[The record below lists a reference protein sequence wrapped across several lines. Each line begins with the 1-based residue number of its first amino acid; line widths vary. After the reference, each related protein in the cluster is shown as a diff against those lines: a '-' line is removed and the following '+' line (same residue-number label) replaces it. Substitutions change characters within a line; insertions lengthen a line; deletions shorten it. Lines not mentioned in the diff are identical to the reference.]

1 MLKRCLGLFVA
12 AGLTL
17 PSLAGSFDIPWYTI
31 DGGGGTSFG
40 GVYELSGT
48 IGQPDAGVMSGGSY
62 TLTGGFWAGVRA
74 AGLPGDMNCDG
85 VITNF
90 DIDPFVLALV
100 DAQAYQVAFPGC
112 SIMNGDI
119 NGDGQFNNFDIDP
132 FVVCIINLGC
142 P

>member
-1 MLKRCLGLFVA
+1 MSRRVLPVLAAAILGLPA
-12 AGLTL
+12 
-17 PSLAGSFDIPWYTI
+17 LAGTFDIPWYTI
-31 DGGGGTSFG
+31 DGGGGTSSG

-48 IGQPDAGVMSGGSY
+48 IGQHDAGVMSGGSFS
-62 TLTGGFWAGVRA
+62 LTGGFWAGIRA
-74 AGLPGDMNCDG
+74 AGLRGDMNCDG

-100 DAQAYQVAFPGC
+100 DAAAYQLAFPNC

-119 NGDGQFNNFDIDP
+119 NNDGQFNNFDIDP